1 MGLPDAA
8 IVSLRKDNIRLV
20 ILWHLHWR
28 EPRMDTIY
36 FFPID
41 FFRDFSV
48 LPAISPPEIVFI
60 SLAGGLLSLAP

>member
-1 MGLPDAA
+1 
-8 IVSLRKDNIRLV
+8 
-20 ILWHLHWR
+20 
-28 EPRMDTIY
+28 MDTIY